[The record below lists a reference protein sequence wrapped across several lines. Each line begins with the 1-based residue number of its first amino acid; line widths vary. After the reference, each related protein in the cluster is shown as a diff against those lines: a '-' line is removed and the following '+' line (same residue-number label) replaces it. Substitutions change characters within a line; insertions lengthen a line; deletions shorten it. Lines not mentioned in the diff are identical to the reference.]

1 MYKIRYRLRYRISE
15 VVEKRRPTAG
25 DRSTAR
31 GVNLGGEVI
40 TTPFS
45 KVGRF
50 STDLHLPLKRRLY
63 TVYQPPVF

>member
-25 DRSTAR
+25 DWSTAR

-40 TTPFS
+40 TTP
-45 KVGRF
+45 
-50 STDLHLPLKRRLY
+50 Y
-63 TVYQPPVF
+63 